1 MYTFFFLCLFCF
13 YNCTAFMVWCSVLFD
28 KKNKLEKRF
37 AIHALKFISKSN
49 DSRSAL
55 RMVPILIMI
64 HKPSFQI
71 RAAFQ
76 LIFLCPSL
84 ENFPPSRLL
93 RCTSLMSAHFW
104 QNSCNGMNWNV
115 LSPWSLRIS
124 YTVGLFF
131 LIFPLTNLFGA
142 AFCV

>member
-1 MYTFFFLCLFCF
+1 
-13 YNCTAFMVWCSVLFD
+13 MVWCSVLFD

-37 AIHALKFISKSN
+37 AIHALKFISKSS

-76 LIFLCPSL
+76 LIFFMPFTRKLPSVSFTQMYIIDDCPLLAELLQWNEL
-84 ENFPPSRLL
+84 ERPKP
-93 RCTSLMSAHFW
+93 
-104 QNSCNGMNWNV
+104 
-115 LSPWSLRIS
+115 
-124 YTVGLFF
+124 
-131 LIFPLTNLFGA
+131 LIT
-142 AFCV
+142 